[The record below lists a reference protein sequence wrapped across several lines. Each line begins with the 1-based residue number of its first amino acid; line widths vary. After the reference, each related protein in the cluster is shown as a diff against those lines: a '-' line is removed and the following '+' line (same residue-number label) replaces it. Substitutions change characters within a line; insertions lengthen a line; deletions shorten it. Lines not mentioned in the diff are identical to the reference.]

1 MQIFLDKM
9 KKSAQIIVLLGAAVL
24 AGSCNSYNKVVKSY
38 NNELKYETAKR
49 SYVEGN
55 YSRAASLLKDVL
67 MFMKLTPNAEESLY
81 LLGMT
86 YFNQGD
92 YVTSSHYFKTYYT
105 TFPRGQFTENA
116 RYMASKSLYLDSP
129 EARLDQS
136 GTYMAIQELQ
146 MFMEYFPE
154 SKYKDEAQK
163 MQFELQDKLVY
174 KDFLAAKLY
183 YDLGDY
189 MGNNYE
195 ACIVTAQNALKDYP
209 YTNMREELS
218 ILILRSRYQMAL
230 HSIDEKRIERYRE
243 TIDEYY
249 AFKNEFPETK
259 YEKEISSIFRNSE
272 KYIKD

>member
-1 MQIFLDKM
+1 MQIFSDIM
-9 KKSAQIIVLLGAAVL
+9 KKSVQIILLS
-24 AGSCNSYNKVVKSY
+24 AGVIMATSCNSYNKVIKSY
-38 NNELKYETAKR
+38 DNSLKYETAKR
-49 SYVEGN
+49 NYIKGS
-55 YSRAASLLKDVL
+55 YSRAASLLEDVVL
-67 MFMKLTPNAEESLY
+67 FMKGTENAEESLY

-92 YVTSSHYFKTYYT
+92 YVTASHYFKTYYT
-105 TFPRGQFTENA
+105 TFPRGTFTEYS
-116 RYMASKSLYLDSP
+116 RYMAAKSLYLDSP

-146 MFMEYFPE
+146 MFMEYYPD
-154 SKYKDEAQK
+154 SKYKNDAQN

-174 KDFLAAKLY
+174 KDYLAAKLY

-209 YTNMREELS
+209 YTNLREDLY
-218 ILILRSRYQMAL
+218 ILILRSRYQMAI
-230 HSIDEKRIERYRE
+230 HSIDEKKIDRYRE
-243 TIDEYY
+243 TVDEYY

-259 YEKEISSIFRNSE
+259 YEKEIMSIFRNSE
-272 KYIKD
+272 KYIKE

>member
-1 MQIFLDKM
+1 MNKIVRLILL
-9 KKSAQIIVLLGAAVL
+9 SAGIALTT
-24 AGSCNSYNKVVKSY
+24 SCNTYNKVVKSY
-38 NNELKYETAKR
+38 DNSLKYETAKR
-49 SYVEGN
+49 Y
-55 YSRAASLLKDVL
+55 YIKKDYTKAASLLEDVVL
-67 MFMKLTPNAEESLY
+67 FMKGKANAEESLY

-92 YVTSSHYFKTYYT
+92 YITASHYFKTYYT
-105 TFPRGQFTENA
+105 TYPRGLFSEYS
-116 RYMASKSLYLDSP
+116 RYMSAKSLYLDSP

-154 SKYKDEAQK
+154 SKYKSEAQE

-174 KDFLAAKLY
+174 KDYLAAKLY
-183 YDLGDY
+183 FDLGDY

-209 YTNMREELS
+209 YTGLREELS
-218 ILILRSRYQMAL
+218 ILILRSRYQMAV
-230 HSIDEKRIERYRE
+230 HSIDEKKTERYRE

-249 AFKNEFPETK
+249 AFRNEFPETK

-272 KYIKD
+272 KYIKN